1 MSGVLK
7 STIGKRVR
15 GEQVSPLRASLAAAV
30 AGFMAAAI
38 TYRVVRS

>member
-7 STIGKRVR
+7 STIAQRVR
-15 GEQVSPLRASLAAAV
+15 GERPSPLRAAIAAV
-30 AGFMAAAI
+30 AAGCAAAAI